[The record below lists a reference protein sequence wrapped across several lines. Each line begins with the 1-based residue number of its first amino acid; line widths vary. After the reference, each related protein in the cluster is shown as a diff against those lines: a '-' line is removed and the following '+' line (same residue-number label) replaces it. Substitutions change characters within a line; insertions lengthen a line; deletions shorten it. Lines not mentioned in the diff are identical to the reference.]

1 MIVAVFLLAAAAAQP
16 GTKPPPPVLNPYGQ
30 WQPNVAYVIIGQDE
44 AGYRAW
50 NLADPSR
57 VARVSALS
65 AYLNTY
71 RVGGIVP
78 TWQLLR
84 TASDWQKCG
93 QQAFEVPPPE
103 YWPNLVQTLRFI
115 HEQVIP
121 AVGPVEIVSGYR
133 NPTLNQCAGG
143 AQESAHRYYQAIDMV
158 PLTPDHARDPDPRLV
173 QRPCAARRPLRRR
186 PRFLC
191 RGPLP
196 RRYAQISLVG
206 RGRARRRG
214 LPRRA
219 AAAARSPGRRSR
231 CRQSFRRPVEGL
243 VLHLCNTISAPT
255 NRG

>member
-1 MIVAVFLLAAAAAQP
+1 MILAAFLVAAAQ
-16 GTKPPPPVLNPYGQ
+16 GTAAKPPPPVLNPYGQ

-93 QQAFEVPPPE
+93 EQAFEVPPPE
-103 YWPNLVQTLRFI
+103 YWPNLVQALRFI

-143 AQESAHRYYQAIDMV
+143 ARESAHRYYQAVDMV
-158 PLTPDHARDPDPRLV
+158 PLRPTTREILIRDLCNAHARRGGPYGVGLGFYV
-173 QRPCAARRPLRRR
+173 GV
-186 PRFLC
+186 RFHVDTRKYRSWGAEGPGAEAC
-191 RGPLP
+191 HVEPAPLP
-196 RRYAQISLVG
+196 IAGPPQ
-206 RGRARRRG
+206 
-214 LPRRA
+214 P
-219 AAAARSPGRRSR
+219 
-231 CRQSFRRPVEGL
+231 
-243 VLHLCNTISAPT
+243 APT
-255 NRG
+255 NVSAPR

>member
-1 MIVAVFLLAAAAAQP
+1 MFLAALLASAAAAQA
-16 GTKPPPPVLNPYGQ
+16 KPPPPVLNPYGQ

-50 NLADPSR
+50 NLADPRR

-93 QQAFEVPPPE
+93 EQAFEVPPPE
-103 YWPNLVQTLRFI
+103 YWPNLVQALRFI

-121 AVGPVEIVSGYR
+121 AVGPVEVVSGYR

-143 AQESAHRYYQAIDMV
+143 ARESAHRYYQAVDMV
-158 PLTPDHARDPDPRLV
+158 PLRPTTREMLIRDLCSAHARRGGPYGVGLGFYV
-173 QRPCAARRPLRRR
+173 GV
-186 PRFLC
+186 RFHVDT
-191 RGPLP
+191 RKYRSWGAEGPGAEACHVEPPALP
-196 RRYAQISLVG
+196 IAGPPQ
-206 RGRARRRG
+206 
-214 LPRRA
+214 P
-219 AAAARSPGRRSR
+219 
-231 CRQSFRRPVEGL
+231 
-243 VLHLCNTISAPT
+243 APT
-255 NRG
+255 TVPGTG